1 MCSLISKLILLFPS
15 QSRNGTE
22 IELFQTFPFFN
33 SPFNTILYPKNLTR
47 TPLKKFGLEYR
58 EWARQLLLIHSQVRR
73 DCVWERTPLFRKMKL
88 IASRTSGVTVNDIWK
103 PFERVQCKFVKFI
116 YETGLADLARW
127 RSLINQ
133 SILFRC
139 CIDSW
144 REGCITTKDKRH
156 FCFCCF
162 SVVVALLHFFT
173 YFPLK
178 ISEITLACDYFIQC
192 KTCI

>member
-22 IELFQTFPFFN
+22 IELFQTFSFF
-33 SPFNTILYPKNLTR
+33 ILSSTQSYTR
-47 TPLKKFGLEYR
+47 RTWPEHVPLKKFGLEYQK
-58 EWARQLLLIHSQVRR
+58 WARQLLLIHSRVRR
-73 DCVWERTPLFRKMKL
+73 DCVWERIPLFREMKL
-88 IASRTSGVTVNDIWK
+88 IASGTSGVPVNDIWK

-116 YETGLADLARW
+116 YETGLTGLARW

-156 FCFCCF
+156 FGFCCF
-162 SVVVALLHFFT
+162 LVVVALFLFLNRLFF
-173 YFPLK
+173 LK
-178 ISEITLACDYFIQC
+178 KKSDN
-192 KTCI
+192 TCLWAF

>member
-22 IELFQTFPFFN
+22 IELFQTFSFF
-33 SPFNTILYPKNLTR
+33 ILSSTQSYPKNLTR
-47 TPLKKFGLEYR
+47 TPLKKFGLEYQK
-58 EWARQLLLIHSQVRR
+58 WARQLLLIHSRVRR
-73 DCVWERTPLFRKMKL
+73 DCVWERIPLFREMKL
-88 IASRTSGVTVNDIWK
+88 IASGTSGVPVNDIWK

-116 YETGLADLARW
+116 YETGLTGLARW

-156 FCFCCF
+156 FGFCCF
-162 SVVVALLHFFT
+162 LVVVALFLFLQTFF
-173 YFPLK
+173 FWK
-178 ISEITLACDYFIQC
+178 KNQITLVCERFKQC